1 MDKIMFY
8 PLYADYEILNKKPII
23 KIFGR
28 NEKGEKIVFEDKNFE
43 PYFYAIPEQDK
54 IEEIKKRIENLVVK
68 HNEEKIKIKRVEI
81 VERIE
86 INKKLKV
93 LKIFCYLPRDVSL
106 LKEEVRHTKGV
117 LHKREYDIP
126 FAKRYCIDKQISFLS
141 PYKIENNEL
150 KKQEGKLYN
159 PNVAAFDIEIYKP
172 SFDAKE
178 NKIICIGIYSR
189 DKKIVFTWKPSN
201 LKEAVVLKDEKEM
214 IKKFFESI
222 DEFDILLSYNGDNF
236 DLPFLKIRAEE
247 LKLQHPVVL
256 SRRGANFKNCLHV
269 DLYNI
274 VSKHLSA
281 EIKTK
286 SFKLDE
292 VAKFFIGEGKD
303 ELKLYENNL
312 GKDIWDSGDIKKIDE
327 ILNYNL
333 QDCKITY
340 LVGEKVLPLEYR
352 FSNLIGL
359 DLYDVTRS
367 GFSQLVEN
375 YLIKESVRK
384 GILINNKPTD
394 KELEKRREQT
404 YIGGYV
410 HEPKPGIY
418 EGIHVLDFKSL
429 YPSILVSHNI
439 SPDTLDEN
447 GELEVKI
454 NGKVNKF
461 TQKRKGFIVDIVDNL
476 IKKRMEIKKKQG
488 KGVNEKALKL
498 LANSTYGYLGFFAA
512 RWYCLECAESITALG
527 RKYIKETIEKA
538 EKSGFKVVYGDSLDY
553 SRRIIVKDNEGKI
566 KIIKIG
572 ELAELNWNNYKTLT
586 FDLKTQKV
594 NFSKIKRVI
603 RKPYDYKEKGK
614 LVKITTTRGQTIVTP
629 QHSLYK
635 YENGKIILTDSS
647 KLKEGDFLISL
658 SKIPANQKFKV
669 NSIIDIAKLNYRS
682 ELYGYKD
689 NLVISKEGICPY
701 CKKRYKWLREHVY
714 SKHKDK
720 KISIDKIKDEYKYI
734 GFKYGRTGRIPRFWK
749 IDEDL
754 AWIIGYYCG
763 DGSATI
769 GRKSMLSFG
778 SSNKKYIIK
787 VKKFFDRILNKNLKI
802 IESIDKR
809 TGNKMY
815 YYRVQNKTL
824 VALFVE
830 GFGMGKGCNNKKVPD
845 IILNGDEKLKKSFL
859 KGYFDSDGSNE
870 KDWGRGYKSNYF
882 RFTTNSKDL
891 AIGVHLL
898 LKSINFGKNS
908 FGRKIN
914 TVAWGYRKDKPKISN
929 LRLTASK
936 NKKYEFED
944 FSLAKV
950 NKIELV
956 KPTKN
961 FVYDIE
967 VEKYHNFADAE
978 GLVLVHNTDS
988 TMLVGEKEKV
998 KKFLEEINKELPKIM
1013 ELEYEGFYKR
1023 GIFVGGAER
1032 GTKKRYALIDEKG
1045 NIEIKGFEFVRG
1057 DWSDIAKETQE
1068 KVLEFV
1074 LNNKKEEAIQFVK
1087 EIIKK
1092 IKKGN
1097 IEKEKLIISRQ
1108 LTKKLKE
1115 YGTIAPHVKVARD
1128 LEKTGIKINRG
1139 TIIQYIITK
1148 DGKTISEK
1156 AKWYEEAK
1164 NYDADYYINNQVI
1177 PAALRILRVLG
1188 YSKNDLYVGQSS
1200 LIGF

>member
-1 MDKIMFY
+1 MFY

-106 LKEEVRHTKGV
+106 FKEEVRHTKGV

-247 LKLQHPVVL
+247 LKLQHPIVL

-274 VSKHLSA
+274 VSKHLST

-384 GILINNKPTD
+384 GILIKNKPTD

-454 NGKVNKF
+454 NRKVNKF

-488 KGVNEKALKL
+488 KGVDEKALKL

-538 EKSGFKVVYGDSLDY
+538 EKSGFKVVYGD
-553 SRRIIVKDNEGKI
+553 
-566 KIIKIG
+566 
-572 ELAELNWNNYKTLT
+572 
-586 FDLKTQKV
+586 
-594 NFSKIKRVI
+594 
-603 RKPYDYKEKGK
+603 
-614 LVKITTTRGQTIVTP
+614 
-629 QHSLYK
+629 
-635 YENGKIILTDSS
+635 
-647 KLKEGDFLISL
+647 
-658 SKIPANQKFKV
+658 
-669 NSIIDIAKLNYRS
+669 
-682 ELYGYKD
+682 
-689 NLVISKEGICPY
+689 
-701 CKKRYKWLREHVY
+701 
-714 SKHKDK
+714 
-720 KISIDKIKDEYKYI
+720 
-734 GFKYGRTGRIPRFWK
+734 
-749 IDEDL
+749 
-754 AWIIGYYCG
+754 
-763 DGSATI
+763 
-769 GRKSMLSFG
+769 
-778 SSNKKYIIK
+778 
-787 VKKFFDRILNKNLKI
+787 
-802 IESIDKR
+802 
-809 TGNKMY
+809 
-815 YYRVQNKTL
+815 
-824 VALFVE
+824 
-830 GFGMGKGCNNKKVPD
+830 
-845 IILNGDEKLKKSFL
+845 
-859 KGYFDSDGSNE
+859 
-870 KDWGRGYKSNYF
+870 
-882 RFTTNSKDL
+882 
-891 AIGVHLL
+891 
-898 LKSINFGKNS
+898 
-908 FGRKIN
+908 
-914 TVAWGYRKDKPKISN
+914 
-929 LRLTASK
+929 
-936 NKKYEFED
+936 
-944 FSLAKV
+944 
-950 NKIELV
+950 
-956 KPTKN
+956 
-961 FVYDIE
+961 
-967 VEKYHNFADAE
+967 
-978 GLVLVHNTDS
+978 TDS

>member
-1 MDKIMFY
+1 MFY

-54 IEEIKKRIENLVVK
+54 IEEIKKRIENLVVN

-106 LKEEVRHTKGV
+106 FKEEVRHTKGV

-247 LKLQHPVVL
+247 LKLQHPIVL

-274 VSKHLSA
+274 VSKHLST

-384 GILINNKPTD
+384 GILIKNKPTD

-454 NGKVNKF
+454 NRKVNKF

-488 KGVNEKALKL
+488 KGVDEKALKL

-538 EKSGFKVVYGDSLDY
+538 EKSGFKVVYGD
-553 SRRIIVKDNEGKI
+553 
-566 KIIKIG
+566 
-572 ELAELNWNNYKTLT
+572 
-586 FDLKTQKV
+586 
-594 NFSKIKRVI
+594 
-603 RKPYDYKEKGK
+603 
-614 LVKITTTRGQTIVTP
+614 
-629 QHSLYK
+629 
-635 YENGKIILTDSS
+635 
-647 KLKEGDFLISL
+647 
-658 SKIPANQKFKV
+658 
-669 NSIIDIAKLNYRS
+669 
-682 ELYGYKD
+682 
-689 NLVISKEGICPY
+689 
-701 CKKRYKWLREHVY
+701 
-714 SKHKDK
+714 
-720 KISIDKIKDEYKYI
+720 
-734 GFKYGRTGRIPRFWK
+734 
-749 IDEDL
+749 
-754 AWIIGYYCG
+754 
-763 DGSATI
+763 
-769 GRKSMLSFG
+769 
-778 SSNKKYIIK
+778 
-787 VKKFFDRILNKNLKI
+787 
-802 IESIDKR
+802 
-809 TGNKMY
+809 
-815 YYRVQNKTL
+815 
-824 VALFVE
+824 
-830 GFGMGKGCNNKKVPD
+830 
-845 IILNGDEKLKKSFL
+845 
-859 KGYFDSDGSNE
+859 
-870 KDWGRGYKSNYF
+870 
-882 RFTTNSKDL
+882 
-891 AIGVHLL
+891 
-898 LKSINFGKNS
+898 
-908 FGRKIN
+908 
-914 TVAWGYRKDKPKISN
+914 
-929 LRLTASK
+929 
-936 NKKYEFED
+936 
-944 FSLAKV
+944 
-950 NKIELV
+950 
-956 KPTKN
+956 
-961 FVYDIE
+961 
-967 VEKYHNFADAE
+967 
-978 GLVLVHNTDS
+978 TDS